1 MKLKL
6 LVLAAALF
14 GGTAFAVPAVFDEGS
29 TLHRFLAPLV
39 AERPVPLTPGDDKLR
54 EGFGLGS
61 QPRWQ
66 EAEAAGPMLVAAG
79 DPVTRAERETQGEA
93 RVPQSA
99 AEIKLSFAPLVKET
113 TPAVVNVYAA
123 RKVAARRSPF
133 ADDPF
138 FGQFFGNRFDNP
150 PRMEQSLGS
159 GVIVDAS
166 GLVVTNNH
174 VVEGADEVKI
184 AFADGREFETKVLSK
199 DATVDLAVLKIEGE
213 GPFPTIPLADSDDLA
228 TGDLV
233 LAIGNPFG
241 IGQTVTNGIVSA
253 LARNHIG
260 VNDFGF
266 FIQTDAAIN
275 PGNSGGALIDMK
287 GRLVGVNTAIFSR
300 SGGSNGIGFAIPS
313 NMVATFVRAA
323 KNGGRFERPFV
334 GADFA
339 PVTADIAEAL
349 GLRTPGGALVRSVYP
364 EGPAARAGLKV
375 GDVVMK
381 ADGREIAT
389 PDALDYRLA
398 TLGIGKTVKLDVL
411 SSEETE
417 ALQLPL
423 EQAPEVPA
431 RDARTID
438 GRNPFAGATVYNL
451 SPRVADEF
459 RLPQDATGVV
469 VAEVAPRSL
478 AGRFGLQPG
487 DIVLEVNGEP
497 VASTQTL
504 AAIAAEAYRG
514 WQFDIERGG
523 RRLTQVVR

>member
-6 LVLAAALF
+6 LALAAVLF
-14 GGTAFAVPAVFDEGS
+14 GGTAFAVPAVINENAP
-29 TLHRFLAPLV
+29 LHHLLAPLV
-39 AERPVPLTPGDDKLR
+39 PQEPVRLTPGDDSLR
-54 EGFGLGS
+54 EGLGLDDE
-61 QPRWQ
+61 PRWQ
-66 EAEAAGPMLVAAG
+66 ASDAPAPTLVAAQG
-79 DPVTRAERETQGEA
+79 SETGASAQS
-93 RVPQSA
+93 RVPQSQ
-99 AEIKLSFAPLVKET
+99 AEIKLSFAPLVKAT
-113 TPAVVNVYAA
+113 APAVVNVYAA
-123 RKVAARRSPF
+123 RQVSSRRSPF

-138 FGQFFGNRFDNP
+138 FGQFFGNRFDSP

-159 GVIVDAS
+159 GVIVDKS

-174 VVEGADEVKI
+174 VVQGADEVKI

-199 DATVDLAVLKIEGE
+199 DATVDLAVLKIEGGD
-213 GPFPTIPLADSDDLA
+213 GPFPIIPIADSDDLQ

-275 PGNSGGALIDMK
+275 PGNSGGALIDMS
-287 GRLVGVNTAIFSR
+287 GQLVGVNSAIYSR

-339 PVTADIAEAL
+339 PVTPDIAEAL
-349 GLRTPGGALVRSVYP
+349 GLDRPSGALVRSIYP
-364 EGPAARAGLKV
+364 NGPAEKAGLKV

-381 ADGREIAT
+381 AEGREIAT
-389 PDALDYRLA
+389 PDALDYRFA

-411 SSEETE
+411 SSDETE
-417 ALQLPL
+417 HLSLAL
-423 EQAPEVPA
+423 EQAPEKPA
-431 RDARTID
+431 RDARDIS

-451 SPRVADEF
+451 SPRVAGEF
-459 RLPQDATGVV
+459 RLPQDKTGVV
-469 VAEVAPRSL
+469 VAKVAPRSL
-478 AGRFGLQPG
+478 AARFGLEAG
-487 DIVLEVNGEP
+487 DIVLEVNGES
-497 VASTQTL
+497 VDSTKTL
-504 AAIAAEAYRG
+504 DAIAGENYRG
-514 WQFDIERGG
+514 WQFDIERDG

>member
-1 MKLKL
+1 MKLTRL
-6 LVLAAALF
+6 ALVTVILF
-14 GGTAFAVPAVFDEGS
+14 GTAFAVPAALTEGT
-29 TLHRFLAPLV
+29 TLHRLLAPIVASEPVRLARGDDVVREKLRTDPGFEWDGSEGAGVQPAADHIQV
-39 AERPVPLTPGDDKLR
+39 AEASGID
-54 EGFGLGS
+54 
-61 QPRWQ
+61 
-66 EAEAAGPMLVAAG
+66 
-79 DPVTRAERETQGEA
+79 
-93 RVPQSA
+93 RVPGSA
-99 AEIKLSFAPLVKET
+99 AEIKLSFAPLVKKT
-113 TPAVVNVYAA
+113 APAVVNVYAA

-159 GVIVDAS
+159 GVIVDS
-166 GLVVTNNH
+166 TGLVVTNNH
-174 VVEGADEVKI
+174 VVEGADEVKV
-184 AFADGREFETKVLSK
+184 AFADGREFETKVVSR
-199 DATVDLAVLKIEGE
+199 DATVDLAVLKIDGD
-213 GPFPTIPLADSDDLA
+213 GPFPTIPIGDSDDLE

-275 PGNSGGALIDMK
+275 PGNSGGALIDMS

-323 KNGGRFERPFV
+323 ESGGRYERPFI

-339 PVTADIAEAL
+339 PVTADIADAL
-349 GLRTPGGALVRSVYP
+349 GLPRPTGALVRSVYP
-364 EGPAARAGLKV
+364 DGPAAKAGLKV

-381 ADGREIAT
+381 ADGKEVAT
-389 PDALDYRLA
+389 PDALNYRFA
-398 TLGIGKTVKLDVL
+398 TRGIGQNIELSVL
-411 SSEETE
+411 SADETE
-417 ALQLPL
+417 DLTLPL
-423 EQAPEVPA
+423 EQAPETPP
-431 RDARTID
+431 RDERTID

-451 SPRVADEF
+451 SPRVAGEF
-459 RLPQDATGVV
+459 QLPQDSTGVV
-469 VAEVAPRSL
+469 VAKVAPRSL
-478 AGRFGLQPG
+478 AARFGLQPG
-487 DIVLEVNGEP
+487 DILLEVNGESVDSTKSL
-497 VASTQTL
+497 VA
-504 AAIAAEAYRG
+504 IVGENYRG

>member
-1 MKLKL
+1 MKLKIL
-6 LVLAAALF
+6 ALVAISFAGTALTGPAVLADTPLSQRHVLPIATEA
-14 GGTAFAVPAVFDEGS
+14 PA
-29 TLHRFLAPLV
+29 LV
-39 AERPVPLTPGDDKLR
+39 APK
-54 EGFGLGS
+54 GS
-61 QPRWQ
+61 QSEESGAETRQTDGKAGQPLSLAANDRAGRSD
-66 EAEAAGPMLVAAG
+66 EAK
-79 DPVTRAERETQGEA
+79 
-93 RVPQSA
+93 RVPSSA

-113 TPAVVNVYAA
+113 APAVVNVYAA
-123 RKVAARRSPF
+123 RQVSARRSPF

-138 FGQFFGNRFDNP
+138 FGQFFGNRFDSP

-159 GVIVDAS
+159 GVIVDPS

-184 AFADGREFETKVLSK
+184 GFADGREFETKVLSK
-199 DATVDLAVLKIEGE
+199 DATVDLAVLKIEGA
-213 GPFPTIPLADSDDLA
+213 GPFPTIPVADSDDLE

-287 GRLVGVNTAIFSR
+287 GQLVGINSSIYSR

-323 KNGGRFERPFV
+323 KNGGTFERPFI

-339 PVTADIAEAL
+339 PVTSDIADAL
-349 GLRTPGGALVRSVYP
+349 GLDRPTGALVRAVYP
-364 EGPAARAGLKV
+364 KGPAEKAGLKV
-375 GDVVMK
+375 GDVVLK
-381 ADGREIAT
+381 CDGREIAT
-389 PDALDYRLA
+389 PDALNYRFA
-398 TLGIGKTVKLDVL
+398 TLGIGKSVELDVL
-411 SSEETE
+411 SGDRTETVSLSLDE
-417 ALQLPL
+417 P
-423 EQAPEVPA
+423 PEIPA
-431 RDARTID
+431 RDARTIK

-451 SPRVADEF
+451 SPRVAGEF
-459 RLPQDATGVV
+459 KLPQDAKGVV

-478 AGRFGLQPG
+478 ARRFGLKKG
-487 DIVLEVNGEP
+487 DIVLDVNGED
-497 VASTQTL
+497 VDSTKTL
-504 AAIAAEAYRG
+504 AAIAGETYRG
-514 WQFDIERGG
+514 WQFDIERDG

>member
-1 MKLKL
+1 MRLKFL
-6 LVLAAALF
+6 ALAAVLLI
-14 GGTAFAVPAVFDEGS
+14 GTAFAVPSVLTEGS
-29 TLHRFLAPLV
+29 SLHRLLASS
-39 AERPVPLTPGDDKLR
+39 ADREPVRLARSDDSLR
-54 EGFGLGS
+54 QELRRDEA
-61 QPRWQ
+61 PRWDESDAAEPESKRIQ
-66 EAEAAGPMLVAAG
+66 IAEAESSDRIPS
-79 DPVTRAERETQGEA
+79 
-93 RVPQSA
+93 SA
-99 AEIKLSFAPLVKET
+99 AEIKLSFAPLVKT
-113 TPAVVNVYAA
+113 TAPAVVNVYAA

-159 GVIVDAS
+159 GVIVDPS

-174 VVEGADEVKI
+174 VVEDADEVKV
-184 AFADGREFETKVLSK
+184 AFADGREFDTKVVSK
-199 DATVDLAVLKIEGE
+199 DATVDLAVLKIDGD
-213 GPFPTIPLADSDDLA
+213 GPFATIPIADSDDLQ

-275 PGNSGGALIDMK
+275 PGNSGGALIDMS

-313 NMVATFVRAA
+313 NMVSTFVRAA
-323 KNGGRFERPFV
+323 ENGGRYERPFI

-349 GLRTPGGALVRSVYP
+349 GLPRPTGALVRSVYP
-364 EGPAARAGLKV
+364 DGPAAKVGLKV

-381 ADGREIAT
+381 ADGKEVAT
-389 PDALDYRLA
+389 PDALNYRFA
-398 TLGIGKTVKLDVL
+398 TRGIGQNVELAVL
-411 SSEETE
+411 SADETE
-417 ALQLPL
+417 DLTLPL
-423 EQAPEVPA
+423 EQAPETPP
-431 RDARTID
+431 RDERAID

-451 SPRVADEF
+451 SPRVAGEF
-459 RLPQDATGVV
+459 QLPQDATGVV
-469 VAEVAPRSL
+469 VAKVAPRSL
-478 AGRFGLQPG
+478 AARFGLQPG
-487 DIVLEVNGEP
+487 DILLEVNGES
-497 VASTQTL
+497 VETTESL
-504 AAIAAEAYRG
+504 VAIAGEDYRG

>member
-1 MKLKL
+1 MKLKILAIVSL
-6 LVLAAALF
+6 LLL
-14 GGTAFAVPAVFDEGS
+14 GTAFAIPAALTEG
-29 TLHRFLAPLV
+29 TALHHLLAPIV
-39 AERPVPLTPGDDKLR
+39 SQEPVRLTPGDELLR
-54 EGFGLGS
+54 QELRGEPATGWDESRAVGLQSVSDGV
-61 QPRWQ
+61 RV
-66 EAEAAGPMLVAAG
+66 AEALAQ
-79 DPVTRAERETQGEA
+79 D
-93 RVPQSA
+93 RVPETA
-99 AEIKLSFAPLVKET
+99 AEIKLSFAPLVKKT
-113 TPAVVNVYAA
+113 APAVVNVYAA

-159 GVIVDAS
+159 GVIVDSS

-174 VVEGADEVKI
+174 VVEGADEVKV
-184 AFADGREFETKVLSK
+184 AFADGREFETKVVSK
-199 DATVDLAVLKIEGE
+199 DATVDLAVLKIDGN
-213 GPFPTIPLADSDDLA
+213 GPFPTVPIADSDDLE

-275 PGNSGGALIDMK
+275 PGNSGGALIDMS

-313 NMVATFVRAA
+313 NMVATFVRTAE
-323 KNGGRFERPFV
+323 NGGRYKRPFI

-349 GLRTPGGALVRSVYP
+349 GLPRPTGALVRSIYP
-364 EGPAARAGLKV
+364 DGPAAKAGLKV
-375 GDVVMK
+375 GDVVLK
-381 ADGREIAT
+381 ADGKETAN
-389 PDALDYRLA
+389 PDALNYRFA
-398 TLGIGKTVKLDVL
+398 TRGIGQSVDLAVL
-411 SSEETE
+411 SADETE
-417 ALQLPL
+417 DLTLPL
-423 EQAPEVPA
+423 EQAPETPP
-431 RDARTID
+431 RDERTID

-451 SPRVADEF
+451 SPRIAGEF
-459 RLPQDATGVV
+459 QLPQDATGVV
-469 VAEVAPRSL
+469 VAKVAPRSL
-478 AGRFGLQPG
+478 AARFGLQPG
-487 DIVLEVNGEP
+487 DILLEVNGEG
-497 VASTQTL
+497 VDSTKSL
-504 AAIAAEAYRG
+504 VAIAGEDYRG